1 MPELPEVTT
10 ITNQLKK
17 ELTGKT
23 VVSVFVNPGYNVY
36 PSSEGVVENVSG
48 AKVCDVFRVAKVIV
62 IKIKKD
68 LEEKYVAI
76 HLAMTGR
83 IKFLE
88 SKNVFQNIS
97 QDVSH
102 LLVMNF
108 DNKSQ
113 IVFTDQRRFG
123 YVKLLSGVEFEE
135 LKNKYGPDSL
145 EVNVTEFEKKVK
157 SKNMNIKKALLDQE
171 LISGIGNIY
180 ANEALF
186 ISRIHPE
193 TKTRNLTTQQLNTL
207 LIAIKQILKEGIKYK
222 GSTLNDLMYTDI
234 YGNYGE
240 YQKHFKIYNKNRCLL
255 CKTRIKFMSLNGRG
269 TYFCPSCQKA
279 CL

>member
-17 ELTGKT
+17 ELTGKI

-145 EVNVTEFEKKVK
+145 EVNVTEFEKRLKV
-157 SKNMNIKKALLDQE
+157 
-171 LISGIGNIY
+171 
-180 ANEALF
+180 
-186 ISRIHPE
+186 
-193 TKTRNLTTQQLNTL
+193 
-207 LIAIKQILKEGIKYK
+207 
-222 GSTLNDLMYTDI
+222 
-234 YGNYGE
+234 
-240 YQKHFKIYNKNRCLL
+240 
-255 CKTRIKFMSLNGRG
+255 KTRI
-269 TYFCPSCQKA
+269 
-279 CL
+279 